1 MAFNVLDDGQINTLI
16 LSIAYSD
23 PIAPTD
29 LQHAPDYSLNSN
41 ANASTTNFQ

>member
-29 LQHAPDYSLNSN
+29 LQHALDYSLNDN
-41 ANASTTNFQ
+41 ADVFTTNF